1 MTGLG
6 RRGSRAEWWRWMWR
20 AGLAAAAVAA
30 VWIGG
35 LIWFTTL
42 VPRDETINRTHTDAI
57 VVLTGGTG
65 RLDTGLQLL
74 EEGFAGRLFVSGVAH
89 GVDVAA
95 LLRVA
100 QRRPDA
106 LACCIAVGYLA
117 DNTAG
122 NARETADW
130 VGRQKFRSIRL
141 VTASYHMP
149 RSLVE
154 FRRAMPHIRIVPH
167 PVFPPRFMQSEWWLW
182 PGTAALLSSEFSKYL
197 LAQAGLSSGGASRR
211 GWRP

>member
-1 MTGLG
+1 MRV
-6 RRGSRAEWWRWMWR
+6 RRGGWLRWGWR
-20 AGLAAAAVAA
+20 LALGAAAVAA
-30 VWIGG
+30 VWFTG
-35 LIWFTTL
+35 LVWFAAQ
-42 VPRDETINRTHTDAI
+42 VPVNGTINRTKTDAI

-74 EEGFAGRLFVSGVAH
+74 EEGYAQQLFVSGVAQ

-106 LACCIAVGYLA
+106 LACCIAVGYQA
-117 DNTAG
+117 DNTAA
-122 NARETADW
+122 NARETASW
-130 VGRQKFRSIRL
+130 VQSRRFRSIRL
-141 VTASYHMP
+141 VTASYHLP

-167 PVFPPRFMQSEWWLW
+167 PVFPPRFMRSRWWAW
-182 PGTAALLSSEFSKYL
+182 PGTAALLSSEFAKYL
-197 LAQAGLSSGGASRR
+197 IARAGLSDGGMPDRAAA
-211 GWRP
+211 P

>member
-1 MTGLG
+1 LRWI
-6 RRGSRAEWWRWMWR
+6 RRI
-20 AGLAAAAVAA
+20 AVAA
-30 VWIGG
+30 GAFSVIWIGG
-35 LIWFTTL
+35 LVWFTTL
-42 VPRDETINRTHTDAI
+42 VPSDGTINRTKTDAI

-74 EEGFAGRLFVSGVAH
+74 EEGFARQLFVSGVAH

-100 QRRPDA
+100 QRRPA
-106 LACCIAVGYLA
+106 ELACCIAVGYLA

-122 NARETADW
+122 NARETAEW
-130 VGRQKFRSIRL
+130 VHRQRFRSIRL

-167 PVFPPRFMQSEWWLW
+167 PVFPPRFMRDRWWLW
-182 PGTAALLSSEFSKYL
+182 PGTAALMSTEFSKYL
-197 LAQAGLSSGGASRR
+197 IAQAGLSGGSAPSR